1 LQPYLNNLTSDIDST
16 WERVRAMSNFIAGTI
31 RRKYQ
36 RMCARIGCL
45 SSKTFGGGGGFRQVI
60 EELKQPY
67 ECECS
72 AGHSQSGLLGI
83 HHARR
88 AQELLLTGLTLSVI
102 QHFTVEREPVRVF
115 RATARLGV
123 APRAQR
129 PLLRPLRP
137 KCISTIRTKRPQSA
151 SPEKLVT
158 ADVTRRARR
167 V

>member
-1 LQPYLNNLTSDIDST
+1 VGARARDVEFYCRNHSAKVPKNVCSHRMPVLQ
-16 WERVRAMSNFIAGTI
+16 NF
-31 RRKYQ
+31 RRG
-36 RMCARIGCL
+36 R
-45 SSKTFGGGGGFRQVI
+45 GFRQVI

>member
-1 LQPYLNNLTSDIDST
+1 MPVLQ
-16 WERVRAMSNFIAGTI
+16 NF
-31 RRKYQ
+31 RRG
-36 RMCARIGCL
+36 R
-45 SSKTFGGGGGFRQVI
+45 GFRQVI

-115 RATARLGV
+115 RATNMYSDGS
-123 APRAQR
+123 PWSGAQSTTTATTTASAKVYLNN
-129 PLLRPLRP
+129 PDQEAT
-137 KCISTIRTKRPQSA
+137 KCLSGKTGNRGCDTTGP
-151 SPEKLVT
+151 
-158 ADVTRRARR
+158 
-167 V
+167 